1 MIGIK
6 YELPSTAINLFMGDF
21 DLGLYMCDFNDTQK
35 EVDLSDGIIVIN
47 SEI

>member
-1 MIGIK
+1 MIGK
-6 YELPSTAINLFMGDF
+6 DYELPSTVIGLYMGDF

-35 EVDLSDGIIVIN
+35 EIDLSDGIIMIN